1 MHYYQHN
8 IGDYRRDTAHL
19 TLLEHGVY
27 RQLMDQYYLNEKPL
41 PLDLDKLYR
50 LMSVHT
56 EEEKNAIKNVLE
68 DFFMEVKDGYTHKRC
83 QVAIAEYH
91 SQIEKKVKASNA
103 RWNKGEDAPAM
114 HMDTTC
120 NAHGM
125 LTKNQEPLTNNH
137 KPKTKNHKPSKKLV
151 LANDDFEQFWS
162 LYPKKVSRAKALE
175 SWIKQKP
182 KLDEVLHALSW
193 QKSSKDWFESNG
205 KYVPYP
211 ATYLNQHR
219 WKDEQP
225 EEVTF

>member
-103 RWNKGEDAPAM
+103 RWNKEEDAPAM
-114 HMDTTC
+114 HMHTTC

-125 LTKNQEPLTNNH
+125 LTKNQEPITINH
-137 KPKTKNHKPSKKLV
+137 KPVTKV
-151 LANDDFEQFWS
+151 YRDDSFEQFWS
-162 LYPKKVSRAKALE
+162 IYPRKVGKGKAFD
-175 SWIKQKP
+175 SWRKQKP
-182 KLDEVLHALSW
+182 NINEIEKALAW
-193 QKSSKDWFESNG
+193 QKESKQWFESNG
-205 KYVPYP
+205 KFIPNP

-219 WKDEQP
+219 WMDEP
-225 EEVTF
+225 PVEVTF

>member
-27 RQLMDQYYLNEKPL
+27 RQLIDQYYLNEKPL

-68 DFFMEVKDGYTHKRC
+68 DFFMEVQDGYTHKRC

-103 RWNKGEDAPAM
+103 RWNKGKDAHAM

-120 NAHGM
+120 NANGM
-125 LTKNQEPLTNNH
+125 LTKNQEPLTINH
-137 KPKTKNHKPSKKLV
+137 KPLTKKHKPSTKLV
-151 LANDDFEQFWS
+151 HTNDDFEQFWS

-175 SWIKQKP
+175 SWIKHKP
-182 KLDEVLHALSW
+182 KIQEVLHALSW
-193 QKSSKDWFESNG
+193 QKASKDWFESNG

-219 WKDEQP
+219 WKDEPP

>member
-68 DFFMEVKDGYTHKRC
+68 DFFMEVKDGYTHKRI
-83 QVAIAEYH
+83 QDTIQEYH
-91 SQIEKKVKASNA
+91 LKSEVYRTNGKKGGRPKKNQTVILNNQNETKP
-103 RWNKGEDAPAM
+103 KG
-114 HMDTTC
+114 
-120 NAHGM
+120 
-125 LTKNQEPLTNNH
+125 NQEPLTINQE
-137 KPKTKNHKPSKKLV
+137 PLTKNHKPSTKLV
-151 LANDDFEQFWS
+151 HANDDFEQFWS

-182 KLDEVLHALSW
+182 KLQEVLHALSW
-193 QKSSKDWFESNG
+193 QKASKDWFESNG

>member
-27 RQLMDQYYLNEKPL
+27 RQLIDQYYLNEKPL
-41 PLDLDKLYR
+41 PLDLGKICR

-68 DFFMEVKDGYTHKRC
+68 DFFMEVKNGYAHKRC
-83 QVAIAEYH
+83 EVAIEEYH

-103 RWNKGEDAPAM
+103 RWNKDDDAHAM

-120 NAHGM
+120 NPHGM
-125 LTKNQEPLTNNH
+125 LTNNQEPITKNQEPITINH
-137 KPKTKNHKPSKKLV
+137 KPLTSIKG
-151 LANDDFEQFWS
+151 DDSFEQFWS
-162 LYPKKVSRAKALE
+162 LYPRKVGKGAAYK
-175 SWIKQKP
+175 SWQKENP
-182 KLDEVLHALSW
+182 KIEEVEIALSW
-193 QKSSKDWFESNG
+193 QKQSKQWFCG
-205 KYVPYP
+205 KYIPNP
-211 ATYLNQHR
+211 ATYINQHR
-219 WKDEQP
+219 WKDEPQ